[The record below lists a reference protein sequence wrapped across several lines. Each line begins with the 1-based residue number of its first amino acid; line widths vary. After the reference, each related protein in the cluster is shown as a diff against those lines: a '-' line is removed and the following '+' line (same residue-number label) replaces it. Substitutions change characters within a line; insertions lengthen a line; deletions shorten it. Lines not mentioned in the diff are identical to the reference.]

1 MKTKTII
8 TELTQEDLVNL
19 LCTATYGSNWLDCYA
34 NDREGVDITDEDCRE
49 DVWAKCLLAGKRIT
63 FVDYYAE
70 GEHYGELPYTFGK
83 EDEEC
88 EYSVSLQ
95 DIINGLQK
103 CADGTFLV
111 ASSNYNNYGEN
122 ERKFIAGCYND
133 LFNDGDNWDYTEA
146 DALMQIIL
154 FGELIYG

>member
-19 LCTATYGSNWLDCYA
+19 LCTATYDSNYLACYA
-34 NDREGVDITDEDCRE
+34 NDRVGVEISENDCRE
-49 DVWAKCLLAGKRIT
+49 DIWAKCLLAGKRIT

-83 EDEEC
+83 EDYEC

-103 CADGTFLV
+103 CMDGTFKDAEKYSDKGFV
-111 ASSNYNNYGEN
+111 ARCFS
-122 ERKFIAGCYND
+122 D
-133 LFNDGDNWDYTEA
+133 LANDGDNWDYVEA

>member
-103 CADGTFLV
+103 CMDGTFVDAEKYSDKGFV
-111 ASSNYNNYGEN
+111 A
-122 ERKFIAGCYND
+122 RCLND
-133 LFNDGDNWDYTEA
+133 FANDGDNWDYFEG